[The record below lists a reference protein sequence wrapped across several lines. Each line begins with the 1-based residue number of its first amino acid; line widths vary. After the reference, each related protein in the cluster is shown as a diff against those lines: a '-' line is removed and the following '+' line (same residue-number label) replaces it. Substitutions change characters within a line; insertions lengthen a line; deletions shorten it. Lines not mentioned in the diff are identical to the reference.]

1 MATNP
6 TGQGSRITR
15 QALQAE
21 LNEYRDTRP
30 CSDMVE
36 ETSPGVDEGE
46 APDKSDATSTQDWG
60 RLHVF
65 QHKCVADAFQS
76 KLPQGL
82 GTPEPPTGRSIGLSA
97 SMYSFY
103 LQALIVRAARK
114 KNTTCDTD
122 MAKKLKCFV
131 QAIR

>member
-21 LNEYRDTRP
+21 LDKYRDTP
-30 CSDMVE
+30 WSDMVE
-36 ETSPGVDEGE
+36 ESTPDADEGE

-65 QHKCVADAFQS
+65 QHKCVADTYRT

-82 GTPEPPTGRSIGLSA
+82 GAPELLTGRSIGLSA